1 MSYFG
6 LGGKAAMKFGE
17 KLKELRE
24 AADLSQQQL
33 GETAGVTLH
42 TVRNYEQG
50 QRQPS
55 WAAVVKLSRALG
67 VSTEEFASCDL
78 EEETGERKKK
88 RRPARRRE
96 SKG

>member
-1 MSYFG
+1 
-6 LGGKAAMKFGE
+6 MKFGE
-17 KLKELRE
+17 KLKELRV
-24 AADLSQQQL
+24 AAKLSQQQL
-33 GETAGVTLH
+33 GDKAGVTLH

-78 EEETGERKKK
+78 DEEAEGERK
-88 RRPARRRE
+88 RPTRGRRR
-96 SKG
+96 KK